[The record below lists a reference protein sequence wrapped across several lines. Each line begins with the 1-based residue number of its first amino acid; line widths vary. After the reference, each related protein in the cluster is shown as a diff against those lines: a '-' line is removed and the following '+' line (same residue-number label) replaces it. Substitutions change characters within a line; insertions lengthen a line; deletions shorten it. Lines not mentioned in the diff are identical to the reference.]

1 MPRLPGMPGSR
12 AASRDAS
19 VVTTTTF
26 QARGVPPSPETSSA
40 REPVG
45 RQASA
50 LPAPRRE
57 RVVERRALI
66 ALIALV
72 AGTGGAAAVSRAMS
86 DVIEA
91 RAYVA
96 EAESVNAG
104 MRAQVD
110 AGRRELEF
118 GQGEAYLRFAARG
131 LGYGRGREEAFALR
145 EGAPPAPSITPLG
158 ADHAPAE
165 DDVLA
170 GFLDLLLEP

>member
-1 MPRLPGMPGSR
+1 MPGSR

-19 VVTTTTF
+19 AVTTTTF
-26 QARGVPPSPETSSA
+26 QARGVTASAETSAA
-40 REPVG
+40 RQSVG
-45 RQASA
+45 RQASTM
-50 LPAPRRE
+50 PAPRRE
-57 RVVERRALI
+57 RVVERRALL
-66 ALIALV
+66 AVVALV
-72 AGTGGAAAVSRAMS
+72 AGIGGAAAVSRAMS

-96 EAESVNAG
+96 EAETVNAG

-110 AGRRELEF
+110 AGRGEIDF
-118 GQGEAYLRFAARG
+118 GQGDSYLRFAARG

-145 EGAPPAPSITPLG
+145 EDAPPAPSITPLG